1 MSWLRPFLE
10 RAALAAVL
18 LVLARGTTYAQATTP
33 THGLDRANI
42 DTTCAA
48 CADFYEYA
56 NGGWLTR
63 TEIPAAYARYGTFRE
78 VADRGDEV
86 LHSVLDDAA
95 RGSTDHA
102 TREAGIYYASC
113 MDSTSIEAQ
122 GIAPLESRLGA
133 IDAIASLPAMR
144 AQVAQL
150 QMSGVPVMF
159 STGSEPDF
167 KNSARVIL
175 ALDQGGLGLPDRD
188 YYTRTDSISTKLRDS
203 YRDHVAK
210 TFVLAGRPPAQAS
223 RDADRVLAIE
233 TQLAKASMTRVER
246 RDPKKLYNPMSLA
259 RVDSLAPNL
268 AFSAFLRDV
277 HAPTTPIIRVG
288 QPEFLRTLNAML
300 TSVPLTDWKAYLRF
314 HTLSDASPWLSR
326 PFADEAF
333 RMQQAMTGAK
343 AQLPR
348 WKRCLNSA
356 AGNLGEAVGKA
367 YVAKTFTPEAKARA
381 LAMVRNME
389 AVLRERLSTLAWMSD
404 STRRFALAKLDAF
417 VNKIGYPDK
426 WRDYSK
432 LELSRQQPFV
442 ANRFAVV
449 DFESKRDFAK
459 VGKPTDRTEWGMTPA
474 MVNAQYNP
482 LANDVTFP
490 AAILQPP
497 FFDPNADDAVNYGGM
512 GAAIGHEMTHG
523 FDDEGRQF
531 DAGGNL
537 KEWWT
542 PADSKAFDQRA
553 SLVQQQFDSYV
564 VLDSLHVNGKLTLG
578 EDIADL
584 GGLKIAYEA
593 LERSI
598 SGKRPAPIDGFSPEQ
613 RFFLSWAQVWRTKSR
628 PEAERQQVLTDP
640 HAPAHWRV
648 NGPLAN
654 MPEFAAAFGCKAGE
668 LMVRPDSLRP
678 QIW

>member
-1 MSWLRPFLE
+1 MAAMTSLLE
-10 RAALAAVL
+10 RAALATAL
-18 LVLARGTTYAQATTP
+18 LVLAGNVARAQAPTP

-48 CADFYEYA
+48 CADFYAYA
-56 NGGWLTR
+56 NGGWLKR
-63 TEIPAAYARYGTFRE
+63 TEIPPAYTQYGTFRE

-86 LHSVLDDAA
+86 LHGVLEDAA
-95 RGSTDHA
+95 RGSNDHA
-102 TREAGIYYASC
+102 TREAGIYYATC
-113 MDSTSIEAQ
+113 MDTAAIEAQ
-122 GIAPLESRLGA
+122 GIAPLRPRLA
-133 IDAIASLPAMR
+133 SIDAIASLPALR

-150 QMSGVPVMF
+150 QMIGVPVMF

-167 KNSARVIL
+167 KNSTRVIL

-188 YYTRTDSISTKLRDS
+188 YYTRTDSISTKLRNT

-210 TFVLAGRPPAQAS
+210 TFVLAGEPAAQAA

-233 TQLAKASMTRVER
+233 TKLANASMTRVET

-259 RVDSLAPNL
+259 RVDSVAPNL
-268 AFSAFLRDV
+268 AFSSFLRDV
-277 HAPTTPIIRVG
+277 HAPTTSIIRVG
-288 QPEFLRTLNAML
+288 QPEFLRTLNSML
-300 TSVPLTDWKAYLRF
+300 TTVPLADWKAYLGF
-314 HTLSDASPWLSR
+314 HTLSDASPWLSKQ
-326 PFADEAF
+326 FSDEAF

-343 AQLPR
+343 EQLPR
-348 WKRCLNSA
+348 WKRCLASTSR
-356 AGNLGEAVGKA
+356 NLGEAVGQA
-367 YVAKTFTPEAKARA
+367 YVTRTFTPEAKARA

-404 STRRFALAKLDAF
+404 STRTFALAKLDAF

-432 LELSRQQPFV
+432 LELTKQPFV
-442 ANRFAVV
+442 ANRAAVI
-449 DFESKRDFAK
+449 DFESKRDFSK

-474 MVNAQYNP
+474 TVNASYNP

-523 FDDEGRQF
+523 FDDQGRQF
-531 DAGGNL
+531 DAQGNL
-537 KEWWT
+537 KDWWT
-542 PADSKAFDQRA
+542 PSDSKAFDQRA
-553 SLVQQQFDSYV
+553 SLVQRQFDSYV

-584 GGLKIAYEA
+584 GGLKIAYTA
-593 LERSI
+593 LERSL
-598 SGKRPAPIDGFSPEQ
+598 SGKRPAPIDGFTPEQ
-613 RFFLSWAQVWRTKSR
+613 RFFLSWAQVWRTKAR

-640 HAPAHWRV
+640 HAPARWRV

-654 MPEFAAAFGCKAGE
+654 MPEFAAAFGCKAGD

>member
-1 MSWLRPFLE
+1 MTSILR
-10 RAALAAVL
+10 RAALAAAL
-18 LVLARGTTYAQATTP
+18 LLFARGQVRAQGTGP
-33 THGLDRANI
+33 NHGLDRANI

-56 NGGWLTR
+56 NGGWLKR
-63 TEIPAAYARYGTFRE
+63 TEIPASYSSFGTFRE
-78 VADRGDEV
+78 VADRGDVV
-86 LHSVLDDAA
+86 LRSVLEDAA
-95 RGSTDHA
+95 KGSSDHA
-102 TREAGIYYASC
+102 TNEAGIYYGTC
-113 MDSTSIEAQ
+113 MDTVAIERA
-122 GIAPLESRLGA
+122 GMSPLEPRLA
-133 IDAIASLPAMR
+133 SIDAISSLPALR
-144 AQVAQL
+144 TEVAQL
-150 QMSGVPVMF
+150 QLVGVPVMF
-159 STGSEPDF
+159 NSGSEPDF

-188 YYTRTDSISTKLRDS
+188 YYTRTDSVSTKLRNT
-203 YRDHVAK
+203 YRDHVSRL
-210 TFVLAGRPPAQAS
+210 FVLAGESRKQAEH
-223 RDADRVLAIE
+223 DADRVLAIE
-233 TQLAKASMTRVER
+233 TQLAKASLTSVER
-246 RDPKKLYNPMSLA
+246 RDPKRLYNPMSLA
-259 RVDSLAPNL
+259 EVDSLAPHL
-268 AFSAFLRDV
+268 DFSTILRDV
-277 HAPTTPIIRVG
+277 HAPASSIIRVG
-288 QPEFLRTLNAML
+288 HPEFLRTLDSML
-300 TSVPLTDWKAYLRF
+300 TAVPLDDWKAYLRF
-314 HTLSDASPWLSR
+314 HTLNDAAPWLSK

-343 AQLPR
+343 EQLPR
-348 WKRCLNSA
+348 WKRCLTST

-367 YVAKTFTPEAKARA
+367 YVARTFTPEAKARA

-389 AVLRERLSTLAWMSD
+389 AVLRERLSTLSWMSD
-404 STRRFALAKLDAF
+404 STRKFALAKLDAF

-432 LELSRQQPFV
+432 LELSKQSPFIV
-442 ANRFAVV
+442 NRAAVF
-449 DFESKRDFAK
+449 DFESKRDLAK

-474 MVNAQYNP
+474 TVNAQYNP

-523 FDDEGRQF
+523 FDDQGRQF
-531 DAGGNL
+531 DSQGNL
-537 KEWWT
+537 RDWWT

-553 SLVQQQFDSYV
+553 RLVQNQFDSYV

-593 LERSI
+593 LERSF
-598 SGKRPAPIDGFSPEQ
+598 SGKRPPPIDGFTPEQ
-613 RFFLSWAQVWRTKSR
+613 RFFLSWAQVWRTKAR

-640 HAPAHWRV
+640 HAPARWRV

-654 MPEFAAAFGCKAGE
+654 MPEFAKAFGCRSGDP
-668 LMVRPDSLRP
+668 MVRPDSLRP

>member
-1 MSWLRPFLE
+1 MSTLLG
-10 RAALAAVL
+10 RAALAVAL
-18 LVLARGTTYAQATTP
+18 FILVSADAGAQGTTP
-33 THGLDRANI
+33 THGLDRANL

-48 CADFYEYA
+48 CGDFYTFA
-56 NGGWLTR
+56 NGGWLKR
-63 TEIPAAYARYGTFRE
+63 TEIPAAYSQTGTFRE
-78 VADRGDEV
+78 VADRGDVV
-86 LHSVLDDAA
+86 LRSVLEDASK
-95 RGSTDHA
+95 GSSDRA
-102 TREAGIYYASC
+102 TREAGIYYATC
-113 MDSTSIEAQ
+113 MDTSETESQ
-122 GIAPLESRLGA
+122 GFAPLRPRLA
-133 IDAIASLPAMR
+133 SIDAIASLPALR
-144 AQVAQL
+144 SQVAQL
-150 QMSGVPVMF
+150 QLIGVPVMF
-159 STGSEPDF
+159 GSSSEPDF
-167 KNSARVIL
+167 KNSGQVVL

-188 YYTRTDSISTKLRDS
+188 YYTRTDSISTKLRDT

-210 TFVLAGRPPAQAS
+210 TFALAGERTAQAA
-223 RDADRVLAIE
+223 RDAEHVMAIE
-233 TQLAKASMTRVER
+233 TQLAKASLTTVER

-259 RVDSLAPNL
+259 QIDSFAPHL
-268 AFSAFLRDV
+268 AFSTFLRDV
-277 HAPTTPIIRVG
+277 HAPASSTIRVG
-288 QPEFLRTLNAML
+288 NPAFVRTLDSML
-300 TSVPLTDWKAYLRF
+300 TSVPLDAWKAYLRF
-314 HTLSDASPWLSR
+314 HTLSEASPWLSK

-333 RMQQAMTGAK
+333 RMEQAMTGAK
-343 AQLPR
+343 EQLPR
-348 WKRCLNSA
+348 WKRCLGSTA
-356 AGNLGEAVGKA
+356 DDLGEAVGKA
-367 YVAKTFTPEAKARA
+367 YVARTFTPEAKARA

-389 AVLRERLSTLAWMSD
+389 AVLRERLATLSWMSD
-404 STRRFALAKLDAF
+404 STRTFALAKLDAF

-432 LELSRQQPFV
+432 LELTKQPFV
-442 ANRFAVV
+442 ANRFAVL
-449 DFESKRDFAK
+449 DFESNRDFAK

-531 DAGGNL
+531 DARGNL
-537 KEWWT
+537 TDWWT
-542 PADSKAFDQRA
+542 PLDSKAFDQRA
-553 SLVQQQFDSYV
+553 HLVQQQFDSYV

-593 LERSI
+593 LERSL
-598 SGKRPAPIDGFSPEQ
+598 SGKRPAPIDGFTPEQ

-640 HAPAHWRV
+640 HAPARWRV

-654 MPEFAAAFGCKAGE
+654 MPEFAKAFGCKSGDV
-668 LMVRPDSLRP
+668 MVR
-678 QIW
+678 

>member
-1 MSWLRPFLE
+1 MLP
-10 RAALAAVL
+10 RAALASALLICAPAV
-18 LVLARGTTYAQATTP
+18 ARAQSATP

-56 NGGWLTR
+56 NGGWLKR
-63 TEIPAAYARYGTFRE
+63 TEIPAAYSSFGTFRE
-78 VADRGDEV
+78 VADRGDVV
-86 LHSVLDDAA
+86 LRSVLEDAA
-95 RGSTDHA
+95 KGSNDHA
-102 TREAGIYYASC
+102 TNEAGIYYATC
-113 MDSTSIEAQ
+113 MDTVAIEKQGVGPLGRRLASIN
-122 GIAPLESRLGA
+122 A
-133 IDAIASLPAMR
+133 ISSLPALR
-144 AQVAQL
+144 AEVAQL
-150 QMSGVPVMF
+150 QLAGVPVMF
-159 STGSEPDF
+159 NTGSEPDF

-188 YYTRTDSISTKLRDS
+188 YYTRTDSISARLRTT
-203 YRDHVAK
+203 YRDHVAR
-210 TFVLAGRPPAQAS
+210 TFALAGEPTAQGE

-233 TQLAKASMTRVER
+233 TQLAKASLTRVER

-259 RVDSLAPNL
+259 QVDSLAPHL
-268 AFSAFLRDV
+268 EFSTILRDV
-277 HAPTTPIIRVG
+277 HAPATSIIRVG
-288 QPEFLRTLNAML
+288 HPEFLRTLDSML
-300 TSVPLTDWKAYLRF
+300 ASVPLTDWKAYLRF
-314 HTLSDASPWLSR
+314 HALSDASPWLSK

-343 AQLPR
+343 EQLPR
-348 WKRCLNSA
+348 WKRCLTST

-367 YVAKTFTPEAKARA
+367 YVARTFTPEAKARA

-389 AVLRERLSTLAWMSD
+389 AVLRERLSTLSWMSD
-404 STRRFALAKLDAF
+404 STRTFALAKLDAF

-432 LELSRQQPFV
+432 LDLSKQRPFV
-442 ANRFAVV
+442 ANRAAVL
-449 DFESKRDFAK
+449 DFESKRDLAK

-523 FDDEGRQF
+523 FDDQGRQF
-531 DAGGNL
+531 DAHGNL
-537 KEWWT
+537 EDWWT

-553 SLVQQQFDSYV
+553 LLVQQQFDSYV

-593 LERSI
+593 LERSF
-598 SGKRPAPIDGFSPEQ
+598 SGKRPAAIDGFTPEQ
-613 RFFLSWAQVWRTKSR
+613 RFFLSWAQVWRTKAR

-654 MPEFAAAFGCKAGE
+654 MPEFAKAFGCKGGE